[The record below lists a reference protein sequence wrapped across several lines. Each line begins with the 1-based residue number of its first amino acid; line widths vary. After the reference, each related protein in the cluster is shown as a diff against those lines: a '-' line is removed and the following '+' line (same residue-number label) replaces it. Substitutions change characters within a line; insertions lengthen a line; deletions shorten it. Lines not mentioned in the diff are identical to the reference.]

1 VKAVMKPKGR
11 SAVKAGH
18 AQRNGRGQKSP
29 AGRGVRATYFS
40 FGGSASRPASRLP
53 IILSHER
60 VEWSKEGQV
69 FLRGQT
75 VKAGRGDEEVC
86 VRAGCAFVLYPV
98 SQNGVLLP
106 AAGAPFTGARGRSG
120 GFGEGPAK
128 PETGGE
134 GGIRTP
140 DGLAPM
146 PHFECGAFDHSAT
159 SPGDGRPLPA
169 RRTR

>member
-1 VKAVMKPKGR
+1 MSVSNGRRKGR
-11 SAVKAGH
+11 
-18 AQRNGRGQKSP
+18 
-29 AGRGVRATYFS
+29 F
-40 FGGSASRPASRLP
+40 
-53 IILSHER
+53 
-60 VEWSKEGQV
+60 

-128 PETGGE
+128 PETGG
-134 GGIRTP
+134 GKGTGIQRSPVAIT
-140 DGLAPM
+140 DQSHDEVGAGEQDLHVGRGIAIHIGVDDLGAAVVRIAKLA
-146 PHFECGAFDHSAT
+146 
-159 SPGDGRPLPA
+159 GDGGERGAADEREGLVPSTSALA
-169 RRTR
+169 SMVRKIDAV